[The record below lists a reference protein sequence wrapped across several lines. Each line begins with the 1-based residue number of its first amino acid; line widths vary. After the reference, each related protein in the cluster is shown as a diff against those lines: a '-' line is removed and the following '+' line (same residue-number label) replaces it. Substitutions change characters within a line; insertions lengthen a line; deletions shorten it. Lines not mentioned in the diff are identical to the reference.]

1 MTKVAAGIVTAIAG
15 GGPVAGFRMLIPQ
28 MIPAMHE
35 PLMQELT
42 SPPSVRFPI
51 ADMAPPKAVAGGNLF
66 IPISL
71 GNHYYSSDVLRRVLA
86 DFIAPSRQSVIFLCD
101 RLRLLSY
108 RIRGE
113 TDLERI
119 GANIRLQLSELT
131 RSLMHL
137 GLRAHPNAVVAD
149 WSLLASDPRHDR
161 LLAVLE
167 GLVCGD
173 PVLCRKLDEYAR
185 ELMQRFR
192 GSDGRSGRDSMALQ
206 RQYVLEETALSLYMT
221 EVRGCNV
228 EVYRRGM
235 GFVDDLYRERPAALM
250 ALTGKSKLERE
261 FISIEAWLAGQ
272 LADTTPV
279 P

>member
-1 MTKVAAGIVTAIAG
+1 
-15 GGPVAGFRMLIPQ
+15 
-28 MIPAMHE
+28 MHE

-42 SPPSVRFPI
+42 SPPSARFPI
-51 ADMAPPKAVAGGNLF
+51 ADIAPPKSVAGGNLF

-167 GLVCGD
+167 DFVRVGPILR
-173 PVLCRKLDEYAR
+173 RKLDDYAR
-185 ELMQRFR
+185 QLMYRFR
-192 GSDGRSGRDSMALQ
+192 GSEGGAGRDSGALQ
-206 RQYVLEETALSLYMT
+206 
-221 EVRGCNV
+221 
-228 EVYRRGM
+228 
-235 GFVDDLYRERPAALM
+235 
-250 ALTGKSKLERE
+250 
-261 FISIEAWLAGQ
+261 GQ
-272 LADTTPV
+272 CVSQGSASWRCM
-279 P
+279 